1 MKRVFDFIMAF
12 FGLILIS
19 PIFVV
24 IALINKFTGNDVF
37 FIQERI
43 GKDLKPFTLI
53 KFATMNKDAHIN
65 GDTITCKNDSRV
77 TKIGALFRK
86 SKINELP
93 QLINVL
99 KGDMSL
105 VGPRP
110 LPSNEVS
117 IYPPDVAKKI
127 YSIKPGITGLASL
140 YFHDE
145 EKLLSGDRE
154 HAESIF
160 KNIIMPKKAEF
171 ELWYVDNRKFS
182 LDLKIIFATFL
193 VICIPHTNILLFISK
208 RLGGSEV
215 QQNAEKIFEIQY
227 ELENEDISVLREQKE

>member
-1 MKRVFDFIMAF
+1 MKRIFDFIMAF
-12 FGLILIS
+12 FGLILIFL
-19 PIFVV
+19 PVLVV
-24 IALINKFTGNDVF
+24 VALINKFTGNDVF
-37 FIQERI
+37 FIQERL
-43 GKDLKPFTLI
+43 GKDLKPFLLI
-53 KFATMNKDAHIN
+53 KFATMDKDAHIN

-77 TKIGALFRK
+77 TKIGALLRK

-117 IYPPDVAKKI
+117 IYPLDVAKKI

-140 YFHDE
+140 YFHNE
-145 EKLLSGDRE
+145 ESLLSCDKE
-154 HAESIF
+154 SAESIF
-160 KNIIMPKKAEF
+160 RNVIMPKKAKF
-171 ELWYVDNRKFS
+171 ELWYVDNRKFL
-182 LDLKIIFATFL
+182 LDLKIIFATLL
-193 VICIPHTNILLFISK
+193 VIGVPRKNILSFISK

-215 QQNAEKIFEIQY
+215 QQNAEKIFGIQY
-227 ELENEDISVLREQKE
+227 ELNNEDVSISKK